1 MRYRQHPDAAS
12 SVIAGEAAVVTP
24 QDSRLHLLDPIATRV
39 WALCEGEGMTRE
51 SLVYELMK
59 EFEGDA
65 AEIARDVENLLQ
77 ELQALRVIAVV
88 E

>member
-24 QDSRLHLLDPIATRV
+24 QDSRLHLLDPVATRV
-39 WALCEGEGMTRE
+39 WELCEGPGRTQE
-51 SLVYELMK
+51 SLVHELMK
-59 EFEGDA
+59 EYEGEA
-65 AEIARDVENLLQ
+65 AEIARDVESLLQ
-77 ELQALRVIAVV
+77 ELQALSVIAVV